1 MLMDRTLVKE
11 ARQKIGNRI
20 RLCGWVHR
28 IRDLG
33 NLTFVLLRD
42 RSGLIQVVLEGKD
55 HPELRLETVVQVEG
69 RVAPNEKVPGKVEI
83 QEARVEV
90 ISAVEYDHLPLS
102 INSGAIKEGLDTIL
116 NHRVLSL
123 RNPLVHGIFLVQQE
137 IIRIFREFFRAQGF
151 TEIQT
156 PKIVA
161 EGAEG
166 GAELFSVKYFKKRAY
181 LAQSPQFYK
190 QMMVAA
196 GYERVFEVGRTYRA
210 ELHNTN
216 RHLNEFISL
225 DVEMGFIKD
234 ENDLMAIENEFLRH
248 LFASLP
254 ETCGEELARYGVE
267 LSDPGV
273 IPRLS
278 VGEAQALLKA
288 EYGKSLPP
296 GSIDAE
302 AEKLLGQYVKA
313 KTGSDFLFLTGYPVS
328 KRPVYAMPEEED
340 PNLTKSFDLL
350 YKGLEITTGG
360 QRIHNYRMLY
370 EKMLAFGM
378 NPEDFSFYLDTFK
391 YAVPPHG
398 GFAIGC
404 ERLTMQLLNLANIRE
419 ASLFPRDVDRMTP

>member
-1 MLMDRTLVKE
+1 MDRTLVKE
-11 ARQKIGNRI
+11 ARQKMGSRI

-33 NLTFVLLRD
+33 NLTFLLLRD

-55 HPELRLETVVQVEG
+55 HPELRLETVVKIEG
-69 RVAPNEKVPGKVEI
+69 KVVANEKAPGKVEI
-83 QEARVEV
+83 QAAKVEV
-90 ISAVEYDHLPLS
+90 ISDVEYDHLPLAV
-102 INSGAIKEGLDTIL
+102 NSGVIKEGLDTIL

-123 RNPLVHGIFLVQQE
+123 RNLQVHGIFLVQQE
-137 IIRIFREFFRAQGF
+137 IIRAFRDFFRDRGF

-166 GAELFSVKYFKKRAY
+166 GAELFPVKYFKKRVY

-196 GYERVFEVGRTYRA
+196 GYERVFEVGHAYRA
-210 ELHNTN
+210 ELHNTT
-216 RHLNEFISL
+216 RHLNEYISL

-234 ENDLMAIENEFLRH
+234 ENDLVAIENEFLRY

-254 ETCGEELARYGVE
+254 ETCGEELSRFGVE

-273 IPRLS
+273 IPKLS

-288 EYGKSLPP
+288 EYGKRLPA
-296 GSIDAE
+296 GNIDAE
-302 AEKLLGQYVKA
+302 AEKLLGRYVKE
-313 KTGSDFLFLTGYPVS
+313 KTGSDFLFLTGFPVS
-328 KRPVYAMPEEED
+328 KRPVYAMPEEEAPD
-340 PNLTKSFDLL
+340 LTKSFDLL

-360 QRIHNYRMLY
+360 QRIHSYRMLY
-370 EKMLAFGM
+370 EKMQAFGL
-378 NPEDFSFYLDTFK
+378 NPEDFGSYLDTFK
-391 YAVPPHG
+391 YGVPPHG

-404 ERLTMQLLNLANIRE
+404 ERLTMQLLNLANVRE
-419 ASLFPRDVDRMTP
+419 ASLFPRDVDRVTP